1 MNIFDL
7 FCWTPSDQ
15 RMLYRYKV
23 LLLDRIVLD
32 IRLEN
37 IKKFE

>member
-7 FCWTPSDQ
+7 FCWTLNVQ
-15 RMLYRYKV
+15 GVLYRYKV
-23 LLLDRIVLD
+23 LMIDRIVSD